1 MLVEEPGQRP
11 GQGSE
16 QELLQGHLDSLRQT
30 LIRKV
35 EGLDREAASRR
46 LVPSQTTLLGIMKHS
61 TDTQE
66 WWFRVTMNGENIPL
80 TYYTPEDEYADWR
93 IEPHDT
99 VESVV
104 AAYRAACARADQAI
118 APYSLDD
125 LTRGR
130 GYEQTLRWVYLHMIE
145 ELARHCGHADILR
158 ELTDGASE
166 V

>member
-1 MLVEEPGQRP
+1 VEEPGQQP

-16 QELLQGHLDSLRQT
+16 RELLQGRMNDLRQT

-104 AAYRAACARADQAI
+104 ATYRAACTRADQAI

-125 LTRGR
+125 ITHRL
-130 GYEQTLRWVYLHMIE
+130 YIAQSRW
-145 ELARHCGHADILR
+145 
-158 ELTDGASE
+158 TDPGAEHDE
-166 V
+166 VACPGMAPERVVS

>member
-1 MLVEEPGQRP
+1 VEETRQLP

-16 QELLQGHLDSLRQT
+16 RQLLQGQLDSLRQT
-30 LIRKV
+30 LIRKAD
-35 EGLDREAASRR
+35 GLDRVVASRR

-61 TDTQE
+61 TDTEE
-66 WWFRVTMNGENIPL
+66 WWFRVTMNGENILL
-80 TYYTPEDEYADWR
+80 TYHTPEDEYVDWR
-93 IEPHDT
+93 IEPRDT

-104 AAYRAACARADQAI
+104 AAYRAACTHADQAI

-125 LTRGR
+125 ITRGR

-158 ELTDGASE
+158 ESTDGAAGE
-166 V
+166 